1 MDDLATKPY
10 AQWLED
16 TVKELF
22 DIDPVAISMQMR
34 KADGSTYTCYW
45 DVTPDDRAIMLDAMR
60 EDGYIDFIRNNKD
73 EIKAIFEEDE
83 EEDDECEGDS

>member
-45 DVTPDDRAIMLDAMR
+45 NVDPDDRAIMLDAMR
-60 EDGYIDFIRNNKD
+60 EDGYIEFIRNNKD